1 MGVASGQIFPGRF
14 APGCLLQ
21 HPPSLNPGY
30 ATGLCLAIVKKT
42 SHLIVTTH
50 NYTHYLPTLFVAFLW
65 LVSNTGPQSWAHLP
79 PCSQEPISLPELL
92 RSEQDSPGC
101 IIELEAILT
110 SRLLLSS
117 MYLPCLLKTSIVL
130 HASPTF

>member
-1 MGVASGQIFPGRF
+1 MAASMKQSLTALLVANIFMCSGPEFTQSSFFISF
-14 APGCLLQ
+14 
-21 HPPSLNPGY
+21 S
-30 ATGLCLAIVKKT
+30 LCLAIVKKT

-65 LVSNTGPQSWAHLP
+65 LTGPQSWAHMP

-101 IIELEAILT
+101 SIELEAILT

-117 MYLPCLLKTSIVL
+117 MYLLKTSIVL